1 MQSSAMANEL
11 IIGIDPD
18 SDKHG
23 VATYSRGKLIRLEN
37 LSTIEIIKEL
47 VLPIFLEGEVLFSIE
62 DVMANQF
69 VYARNRNGSTA
80 NQSKIAMHIGRC
92 QQSQVELMRWLD
104 HYRKPYVLHK
114 PQKQNWAKDKERFE
128 RLTGWD
134 KQSNE
139 DGRSAAYFGYLALI
153 SRR

>member
-1 MQSSAMANEL
+1 MQLSATENK
-11 IIGIDPD
+11 IVIGIDPD

-23 VATYSRGKLIRLEN
+23 AAVFINRKLDKLCKVSLWEVV
-37 LSTIEIIKEL
+37 EIVKNRIDI
-47 VLPIFLEGEVLFSIE
+47 VFSIE

-92 QQSQVELMRWLD
+92 QQSQVELMRILD
-104 HYRKPYVLHK
+104 HFKVKYVLHK
-114 PQKQNWAKDKERFE
+114 PSRQNWAKDKERFE
-128 RLTGWD
+128 RFTGWD

-139 DGRSAAYFGYLALI
+139 DTRSAAYFGWLEA
-153 SRR
+153 SKNVSP